1 MGLSVEF
8 KDVTPRNFKLA
19 GDHSFSVSVAGQKL
33 GYLIL
38 TPSDLVLSWN
48 GRMDFAVL
56 EEQVLGELPRSFCAG
71 PISAQGNDV
80 KILTRDG
87 GIDEYLLSDCD
98 DPKTLKRLLADPNT
112 HSNINFIRVNGS
124 ASAKSLGGIDFSF
137 TSDNAPVEEEN
148 ELAVKLPRGIPM
160 NGSLIDWVM
169 RHHASPPQLGQPP
182 DYDFIAAALS
192 RKARQV

>member
-80 KILTRDG
+80 KILTRKG
-87 GIDEYLLSDCD
+87 GKKKKIFFFFFCFQ
-98 DPKTLKRLLADPNT
+98 KKKKK
-112 HSNINFIRVNGS
+112 IFF
-124 ASAKSLGGIDFSF
+124 FS
-137 TSDNAPVEEEN
+137 
-148 ELAVKLPRGIPM
+148 
-160 NGSLIDWVM
+160 
-169 RHHASPPQLGQPP
+169 
-182 DYDFIAAALS
+182 
-192 RKARQV
+192 